1 MGLINSKQVGR
12 DKWILQCVGL
22 VSGEHFEVE
31 QWNILNRPF
40 RKIEVTPRKIN
51 MESKNL
57 HHSHFG
63 SSVSAISDTTESI
76 SNTTDKVSGV
86 SWRKGT
92 ASVKELHRNRTW
104 TSNWE
109 NSCSKNGKNGQLK
122 ALRLRSSCTENE
134 QREPPLLPGIL
145 KETNQ
150 QSAGLVREAVYGKA
164 ASIPNRYYFLTAKS
178 IAEAQNIG
186 YAVAATFAAVTALF
200 SYSEVDNNTWRHNMW
215 RTRLWGRD
223 IPFFRLLAMVLWD
236 SRAPRT
242 CGNCFNHCSAM
253 WNLLSLPIEFWIGY
267 MQIPRAHQDL
277 WTKGFWSG
285 LYIGILLNLRP
296 VDRKKASIETQ
307 LPGRTRSKSLANEKR
322 IAPAW
327 QQNLCL
333 LYVSCWT

>member
-92 ASVKELHRNRTW
+92 ASLKEPHRNRTW

-109 NSCSKNGKNGQLK
+109 NSCSKNGKNGQLNS
-122 ALRLRSSCTENE
+122 LRLRSSCTESSE
-134 QREPPLLPGIL
+134 WTEGTTTSSRYFEGDESAVCGTCQRGSLWKSCFYSKPILLSDG
-145 KETNQ
+145 E
-150 QSAGLVREAVYGKA
+150 GL
-164 ASIPNRYYFLTAKS
+164 
-178 IAEAQNIG
+178 AEAQNIG

-200 SYSEVDNNTWRHNMW
+200 LTVRWT
-215 RTRLWGRD
+215 TTLGGT
-223 IPFFRLLAMVLWD
+223 
-236 SRAPRT
+236 T
-242 CGNCFNHCSAM
+242 CEE
-253 WNLLSLPIEFWIGY
+253 P
-267 MQIPRAHQDL
+267 
-277 WTKGFWSG
+277 GFEAGTFHSF
-285 LYIGILLNLRP
+285 
-296 VDRKKASIETQ
+296 
-307 LPGRTRSKSLANEKR
+307 
-322 IAPAW
+322 
-327 QQNLCL
+327 
-333 LYVSCWT
+333 VSSQ